1 MGGTAMSVK
10 KRILISPEIR
20 EMLKVR
26 RFMVVE
32 GYELTMDKDDKIKIK
47 KGKTKYGTHS
57 EEGRHSW

>member
-1 MGGTAMSVK
+1 MSVK

-47 KGKTKYGTHS
+47 KGKTKYAERRLG
-57 EEGRHSW
+57 